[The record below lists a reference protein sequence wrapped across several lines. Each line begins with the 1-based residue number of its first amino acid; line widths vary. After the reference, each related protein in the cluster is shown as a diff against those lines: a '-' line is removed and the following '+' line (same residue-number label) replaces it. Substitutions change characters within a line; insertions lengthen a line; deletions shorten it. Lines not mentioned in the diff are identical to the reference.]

1 MIIMIIRESVEEK
14 KSETI
19 SREDRLLIK
28 SHQLNNN
35 VYDDDRVAVIS

>member
-1 MIIMIIRESVEEK
+1 MIIMIIRGSVEEK

-28 SHQLNNN
+28 SYQLNNN